1 MHYQIKPYY
10 PVREP
15 RRQGGSAQSSQ
26 GEVSPHRVGPAA
38 VNDLRCMPVYEE
50 LDNHASIHATVQN
63 VCHCMHVA
71 GKADLCTG
79 LFGRAQ
85 VHLYFIDIVG
95 VVEKFPKYVL
105 LCVCLYNIMHLC
117 VYYIYMYI
125 HVYMCTL
132 VCVLHNTCTCTCT
145 CMYLRL
151 ED

>member
-15 RRQGGSAQSSQ
+15 RRQGGSTQSSQ

-71 GKADLCTG
+71 GKADLCTD

-85 VHLYFIDIVG
+85 VHLYFVDIVG
-95 VVEKFPKYVL
+95 VVEKFPQTCVYVL
-105 LCVCLYNIMHLC
+105 LCVCLCMHLR
-117 VYYIYMYI
+117 VYYIHVCI
-125 HVYMCTL
+125 HT
-132 VCVLHNTCTCTCT
+132 CVHLSV
-145 CMYLRL
+145 
-151 ED
+151 

>member
-63 VCHCMHVA
+63 ICHCMHVA

-79 LFGRAQ
+79 LFGRAH
-85 VHLYFIDIVG
+85 VHLYFVDIVG
-95 VVEKFPKYVL
+95 GVEKFPKYTEHVL
-105 LCVCLYNIMHLC
+105 NFMFYCVFVCVCTC
-117 VYYIYMYI
+117 
-125 HVYMCTL
+125 
-132 VCVLHNTCTCTCT
+132 VCVLHVHTCVH
-145 CMYLRL
+145 LSV
-151 ED
+151 

>member
-63 VCHCMHVA
+63 VCHCMRVA

-79 LFGRAQ
+79 LFGRAH
-85 VHLYFIDIVG
+85 VHLYFVDIVG
-95 VVEKFPKYVL
+95 GVEKSPKYVL
-105 LCVCLYNIMHLC
+105 LCVCLYMHLC
-117 VYYIYMYI
+117 VYYMYMYI

-132 VCVLHNTCTCTCT
+132 VCVLHNTCTCTC
-145 CMYLRL
+145 MFFRL

>member
-15 RRQGGSAQSSQ
+15 RRQGDSAQSSQ

-63 VCHCMHVA
+63 ICHCMHVA

-79 LFGRAQ
+79 LFGRAH
-85 VHLYFIDIVG
+85 VHLYFVDIVG
-95 VVEKFPKYVL
+95 VVEKFPQICFV
-105 LCVCLYNIMHLC
+105 LCVCICTC
-117 VYYIYMYI
+117 VCITCTYTYMY
-125 HVYMCTL
+125 T
-132 VCVLHNTCTCTCT
+132 CVH
-145 CMYLRL
+145 
-151 ED
+151 